1 MTEHEP
7 ISWDNLLEGLGLWHQ
22 QRDETLGRAV
32 FAFLECE
39 LRWMTPPI
47 ARRLWSEEDLED
59 ALHDFLLRLL
69 KKPLQG
75 SVREPKAY
83 LRRMFHNH
91 HTRRHKTEQRGAS
104 AEDEV
109 DWWDEQEA
117 SGLSPLAQTL
127 RDEQREQ
134 LSIQFAKLQITD
146 RVVFKLAGAPYWL
159 SDDEVEWLAQRSGLS
174 VADVRET
181 IRTAG
186 GDMYTLSK
194 IYNPGDDDPEDSTQR
209 RTRMETFR
217 KQRARARDRLRNLFR
232 EGDQ

>member
-22 QRDETLGRAV
+22 KRDEVLGRAV

-39 LRWMTPPI
+39 LRLMTPAI
-47 ARRLWSEEDLED
+47 ARRTWSEDDLED

-91 HTRRHKTEQRGAS
+91 HTRRHDAKQRGAS
-104 AEDEV
+104 AEAEV
-109 DWWDEQEA
+109 DWWDDQEA
-117 SGLSPLAQTL
+117 SELSPLDQTL
-127 RDEQREQ
+127 HDEKREQ

-194 IYNPGDDDPEDSTQR
+194 LYNPGDDDPEDRPQR

-217 KQRARARDRLRNLFR
+217 KQRERARDRLRNLFR
-232 EGDQ
+232 EGEQ